1 MITKN
6 TLFTLGAAALLTASL
21 SLAQTKKETASAAP
35 AKAATAAKAATTHVM
50 NGTVQSVS
58 GSGATMSVVVKG
70 TKDTDKPVT
79 LMLNASTTKKGD
91 LVSGAKVNAHYREEN
106 GQNIATSITASAAA
120 KTAAAAKPS
129 TKAPASTT
137 APAAKK

>member
-1 MITKN
+1 MITRN

-21 SLAQTKKETASAAP
+21 SLAQAKKETTTAAP
-35 AKAATAAKAATTHVM
+35 AKAATAHVM

-106 GQNIATSITASAAA
+106 GQNIATAITATAAV
-120 KTAAAAKPS
+120 KTAAAAKPA
-129 TKAPASTT
+129 TKA
-137 APAAKK
+137 